1 MRLHIYHLF
10 LLLTFSILLFL
21 TLLYLPFF
29 HPFYPTFF
37 SFFIY
42 SFFMDG
48 ITVEGN
54 DLAESKDERRN
65 LKVQWAEKDEIKKK
79 RQKKQNY
86 VESQKQKE
94 E

>member
-21 TLLYLPFF
+21 TL
-29 HPFYPTFF
+29 HPSYPTFF